1 MENRNSF
8 RGHGITAEFAAKFK
22 SSKFYTDIY
31 LVHKDEIIVGVRD
44 GYICLYYNC
53 DCIAKIDYSS
63 TLLARIDPYYTNGR
77 FSYLTDDEMVE
88 LYPLIKKRSDER
100 KRNEKQAQQRLFI
113 QNNNSLSSEWYCVDV
128 EYTKSLCGRSTAED
142 WRFDLIAISKSKPY
156 KIALIELKYGAGA
169 LGGSSGIRSHIK
181 DFYAFHTL
189 KPNAGFDFSELK
201 REIVSIIN
209 KLRILGVPVPEE
221 LEDVHVRNM
230 ADNPEYYFITLNNN
244 PATIGGSRP
253 KQTMSG
259 YLFND
264 KRWNCQRISKLVKE
278 GGDYFKLIK
287 GDKTF
292 VPEFLFSEKCLPDF
306 SITDIINDASYD
318 KEIVDVTCSE
328 PQDSKMGSQNVM
340 LPKRKF
346 SMGNDAPF
354 KRKCRNHQAWF
365 REHVLKLAMGENP
378 STRIATNETE
388 EEFLI
393 RRNTVEDIN
402 HLKDNDASRLMN
414 FVPSFHEEIRRAMIG
429 KYGRVPERHGLMND
443 MLRSENIPW
452 NIFVPMLTDQE
463 AAISI
468 LKEATKRNNIAK
480 ITDWEIEYNP
490 KTLYDNT
497 SFDAFV
503 QYETDEGKTGIVGIE
518 VKYTEEGYKV
528 RDKEHERINNPESS
542 YSKVTRMSDCF
553 INTDTEQFNTSEYIQ
568 IWRNHML
575 AISMGIE
582 YGYQYDSVT
591 IYPSGNTHFHSSN
604 GQEGV
609 LESYGHLLTSKGR
622 ESFHYL
628 SFEELFTL
636 IESTYSGD
644 KYKNWIDYLQT
655 RYIVEAME
663 YEHSQYAIMTA
674 NNNQDKMEES
684 KNETMVNKAENI
696 KPTLKAGNQEWVLN
710 LVDYSLHDMFG
721 CSMAKARFTND
732 APVAS
737 MEVTDTDK
745 YYSLDKFKKAYN
757 QERGS
762 VHDKKND
769 AYWYFCRSVKA
780 GDIIY
785 LAKGPVLYGYAVVK
799 GEKVNTDLAK
809 KEHSWNVEW
818 FKYDREIKIA
828 PNIATPFFVSLQHQ
842 KVKQNRLHKAIEK
855 QEQSNN

>member
-328 PQDSKMGSQNVM
+328 PQDSIMGSQNVM

-346 SMGNDAPF
+346 SLGNDAPF
-354 KRKCRNHQAWF
+354 KRKCRIHQSWF
-365 REHVLKLAMGENP
+365 REKVLKLGMGVNP
-378 STRIATNETE
+378 RTHRAVNETE
-388 EEFLI
+388 EEFLV
-393 RRNTVEDIN
+393 RRQMVEDIN
-402 HLKDNDASRLMN
+402 HLTDTDASQLMN
-414 FVPSFHEEIRRAMIG
+414 FVPSFHEEIRNALIRRYG
-429 KYGRVPERHGLMND
+429 KVPVSHDLMND

-452 NIFVPMLTDQE
+452 NIFVPMFQDKD
-463 AAISI
+463 AAICV
-468 LKEATKRNNIAK
+468 LRKLTNRNNIK
-480 ITDWEIEYNP
+480 EITDWKIEYNP
-490 KTLYDNT
+490 KTLGDNT
-497 SFDAFV
+497 AFDAFV
-503 QYETDEGKTGIVGIE
+503 QYRTDEGNPGIIGIE

-528 RDKEHERINNPESS
+528 HQKEQDRIDDPDSS
-542 YSKVTRMSDCF
+542 YSKVTRDSHCF
-553 INTDTEQFNTSEYIQ
+553 IDTNTDQFNTREYIQ

-575 AISMGIE
+575 AISMGTE
-582 YGYQYDSVT
+582 YKYQYDSVT
-591 IYPSGNTHFHSSN
+591 IYPSGNTHFHSAN
-604 GQEGV
+604 GYTGA
-609 LESYGHLLTSKGR
+609 LEQYMNMLTDSGK
-622 ESFHYL
+622 STFHYA
-628 SFEELFTL
+628 SFEELFNLFGTSYND
-636 IESTYSGD
+636 ERHKS
-644 KYKNWIDYLQT
+644 WVDYLKT
-655 RYIVEAME
+655 RYIVDEEEIECNQHFSTSCPKDNRHHAAE
-663 YEHSQYAIMTA
+663 KSADVKPKTA
-674 NNNQDKMEES
+674 QTFEVALDG
-684 KNETMVNKAENI
+684 A
-696 KPTLKAGNQEWVLN
+696 NQEWVLN
-710 LVDYSLHDMFG
+710 LVDYSLDDMLST
-721 CSMAKARFTND
+721 SMVRARFTCD
-732 APVAS
+732 APIAS
-737 MEVTDTDK
+737 RQVSTEK
-745 YYSLDKFKKAYN
+745 YYSLDLFKKAYN

-762 VHDKKND
+762 THDNKNA

-780 GDIIY
+780 GDVIY
-785 LAKGPVLYGYAVVK
+785 LAKGPALYGYAVVK
-799 GEKVNTDLAK
+799 GKEVITDETAG
-809 KEHSWNVEW
+809 EHSWKVEW
-818 FKYDREIKIA
+818 HIYDKEIAIDA
-828 PNIATPFFVSLQHQ
+828 NIATPFFVNLQVQ
-842 KVKQNRLHKAIEK
+842 RDKKIRLHKALEK
-855 QEQSNN
+855 QLQGI